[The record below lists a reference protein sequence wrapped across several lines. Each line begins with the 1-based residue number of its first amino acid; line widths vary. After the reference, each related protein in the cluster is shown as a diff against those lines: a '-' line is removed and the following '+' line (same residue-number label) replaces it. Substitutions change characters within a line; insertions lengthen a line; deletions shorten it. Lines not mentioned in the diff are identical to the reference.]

1 MTIVKVASE
10 NPAKIEAIKTAFER
24 YFVDVEAIPYQVDS
38 GVPEQPTNNCVF
50 EGAVH
55 RLNELKKICG
65 DYDFVASCE
74 SGLIHQCGHWFNVQV
89 VMVENREGKSG
100 FGLSQAYEVP
110 PKYIQEILDT
120 NMADFLKK
128 LFKGKGGTRVL
139 TQNQF
144 TRKTLIQDGTIVAL
158 ASVLNGDI
166 W

>member
-10 NPAKIEAIKTAFER
+10 NPAKVEAIKTALER
-24 YFVDVEAIPYQVDS
+24 YVVDVEAIPYLVSS

-50 EGAVH
+50 EGAEH
-55 RLNELKKICG
+55 RLEELKKICG

-74 SGLIHQCGHWFNVQV
+74 SGLINECGHWFNVQLV
-89 VMVENREGKSG
+89 IVEDKDGKRG
-100 FGLSQAYEVP
+100 YGMSQAYEVP
-110 PKYIQEILDT
+110 GKYIDEILNT

-139 TQNQF
+139 TGNQF
-144 TRKTLIQDGTIVAL
+144 TRKTLIQDATIMAL
-158 ASVLNGDI
+158 TSVLHSEV